1 MNKKFNKI
9 CWLFCNVIDNFGDI
23 GVAWR
28 LARELRTRLNWQIYL
43 FLDDWDSLR
52 CLAPDYANES
62 GIILKNWQENEFAD
76 VENVCAPHVVIEMFA
91 CRLPENVL
99 VILKKNQAIWLNW
112 EYLSAENWAV
122 RTHGMQSLQAD
133 GYAKYFWQM
142 GFVPESG
149 GLIREMA
156 FRQPENLI
164 ESNALRVLL
173 FGYQSEI
180 WVETLRAWQA
190 LGWRVDVDC
199 VGWQVGQSLHELG
212 DLLAENGKQ
221 YILGSLKIRQIDF
234 VPQQNFDDLL
244 AQYDWLFVRG
254 EDSFVRAQF
263 SGKPFFWHIYPQ
275 NELAHLDKLAAFWDG
290 VWRDDA
296 TWQVAHRALSG
307 ELNGAFRL
315 PENERM
321 AHWQALWGCR
331 ADWASGARDWQMF
344 LLSQSDAVTRLANW
358 CDLYNTK

>member
-1 MNKKFNKI
+1 M
-9 CWLFCNVIDNFGDI
+9 
-23 GVAWR
+23 
-28 LARELRTRLNWQIYL
+28 
-43 FLDDWDSLR
+43 
-52 CLAPDYANES
+52 
-62 GIILKNWQENEFAD
+62 
-76 VENVCAPHVVIEMFA
+76 
-91 CRLPENVL
+91 
-99 VILKKNQAIWLNW
+99 
-112 EYLSAENWAV
+112 
-122 RTHGMQSLQAD
+122 
-133 GYAKYFWQM
+133 
-142 GFVPESG
+142 
-149 GLIREMA
+149 
-156 FRQPENLI
+156 
-164 ESNALRVLL
+164 RVLL
-173 FGYQSEI
+173 FGYRSEI

-199 VGWQVGQSLHELG
+199 VGWQVGQSLHELD
-212 DLLAENGKQ
+212 DLSAENGKQ

-275 NELAHLDKLAAFWDG
+275 NKLAHLDKLAAFWDG

-296 TWQVAHRALSG
+296 TWQTAHRALSG

-321 AHWQALWGCR
+321 AH
-331 ADWASGARDWQMF
+331 DWQMF
-344 LLSQSDAVTRLANW
+344 LLSQSDAVTRLTNW

>member
-164 ESNALRVLL
+164 ESNALRVLVIRVK
-173 FGYQSEI
+173 FG
-180 WVETLRAWQA
+180 
-190 LGWRVDVDC
+190 
-199 VGWQVGQSLHELG
+199 
-212 DLLAENGKQ
+212 
-221 YILGSLKIRQIDF
+221 
-234 VPQQNFDDLL
+234 
-244 AQYDWLFVRG
+244 
-254 EDSFVRAQF
+254 
-263 SGKPFFWHIYPQ
+263 
-275 NELAHLDKLAAFWDG
+275 
-290 VWRDDA
+290 
-296 TWQVAHRALSG
+296 
-307 ELNGAFRL
+307 
-315 PENERM
+315 
-321 AHWQALWGCR
+321 
-331 ADWASGARDWQMF
+331 
-344 LLSQSDAVTRLANW
+344 
-358 CDLYNTK
+358 